1 MKLLRK
7 FESWPDRV
15 QMVPVIGP
23 KNEDGFLFLHLN
35 AWPQTQN
42 MNFDLVISNISK
54 HVSLDAEEREFF
66 TSLWRLRSLR
76 SGDMLLREGDV
87 CKYQSFVV
95 KGCLKTYYLDEMGL
109 EHIIDFSIEEWW
121 ADDLFSFLTQT
132 ASKSNIEAIED
143 TDILQISKADLELL
157 YQKVPKF
164 ERFFRIL
171 FQNAYIAQKE
181 QINLALSASARERY
195 LLFIQK
201 NHTLKNGSLKKTL
214 RLTWASRLSF

>member
-1 MKLLRK
+1 
-7 FESWPDRV
+7 
-15 QMVPVIGP
+15 
-23 KNEDGFLFLHLN
+23 
-35 AWPQTQN
+35 
-42 MNFDLVISNISK
+42 
-54 HVSLDAEEREFF
+54 
-66 TSLWRLRSLR
+66 
-76 SGDMLLREGDV
+76 MLLREGDI

-132 ASKSNIEAIED
+132 ASKSNIQAIED

-201 NHTLKNGSLKKTL
+201 KPYAEKRFSQKDIASYLGVTPQFLSTLKRKL
-214 RLTWASRLSF
+214 RHLI